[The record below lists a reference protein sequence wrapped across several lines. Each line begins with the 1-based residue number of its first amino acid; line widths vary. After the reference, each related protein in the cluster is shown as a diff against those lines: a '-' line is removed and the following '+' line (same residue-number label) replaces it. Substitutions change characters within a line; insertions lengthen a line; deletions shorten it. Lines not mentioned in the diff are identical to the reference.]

1 MFFLCREKFLIVFCY
16 LYVYRI
22 FFLFMFIIKCVVELS
37 EGIFCYLEEFF
48 DLEYYWDWNWSF

>member
-16 LYVYRI
+16 LYVQRI
-22 FFLFMFIIKCVVELS
+22 FFLFMFIIKCVVDLS
-37 EGIFCYLEEFF
+37 EGIRCYLEEFF